1 MARPSLKDI
10 KQKLSRLFLGRIVI
24 HELGPFHRKEE
35 EMPQISTHFRDVS
48 TEPIRPVPRVGSA
61 LFVQWRSSSAKAAG
75 SILGRHIEQNLKIGH
90 ADLHLDFKVHV
101 SLFRLRLPERCKARE
116 GMWKVKKMPQT
127 RKNRISFLKK
137 QPRFANSSLLA
148 FYSPLYNA
156 RVKSSSLDK
165 KTGDLKVWYDTERIR
180 LGERSHLLLLR
191 VFNAQEPLRWVWLP
205 AEKKIG

>member
-10 KQKLSRLFLGRIVI
+10 KQKLSRLFLGRIII
-24 HELGPFHRKEE
+24 HELGPFHRSDE
-35 EMPQISTHFRDVS
+35 EMPQVLTHFRELK
-48 TEPIRPVPRVGSA
+48 TEPIRSVPRVGSA
-61 LFVQWRSSSAKAAG
+61 LFVQWRTSGAKTAG
-75 SILGRHIEQNLKIGH
+75 DILGRDIKNDLKVGH
-90 ADLHLDFKVHV
+90 ADLHLDFKVTV

-127 RKNRISFLKK
+127 RKNRITFLKK

-148 FYSPLYNA
+148 LYSPLYQA

-165 KTGDLKVWYDTERIR
+165 KTGDLKVWYDADRIR